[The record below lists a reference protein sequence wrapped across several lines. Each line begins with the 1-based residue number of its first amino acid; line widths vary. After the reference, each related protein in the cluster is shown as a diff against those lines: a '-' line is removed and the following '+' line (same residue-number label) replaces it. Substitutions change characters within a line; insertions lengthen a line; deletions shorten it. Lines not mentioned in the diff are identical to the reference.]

1 MQSLKLQF
9 RDITSMSLL
18 YKTEST
24 LLPFVGNIVMIEKD
38 QFLIEKVIISFDKQV
53 ALCYG
58 KIL

>member
-9 RDITSMSLL
+9 RDSKSMSLL
-18 YKTEST
+18 YKVEST
-24 LLPFVGNIVMIEKD
+24 VIPYVGNIVMIDKE
-38 QFLIEKVIISFDKQV
+38 QFMIEKVIISFDKQV